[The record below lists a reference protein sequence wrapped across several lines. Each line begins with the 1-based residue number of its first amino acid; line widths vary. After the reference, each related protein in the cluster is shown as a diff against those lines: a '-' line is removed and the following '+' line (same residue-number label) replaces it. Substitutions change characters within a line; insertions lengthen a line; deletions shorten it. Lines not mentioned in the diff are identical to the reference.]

1 MKPENYPCEPAHL
14 WDHFYRITQ
23 IPRPSKSEAEVRQYV
38 INCAKDSGC
47 EWVTDFEGNLI
58 VRVPG
63 TKNRE
68 NKDALIIQNH
78 LDMVTVKQSDK
89 QHDFENDP
97 LNLKVTDGWLHADR
111 TTLGADNGIG
121 VAAAMALLDLPENT
135 PLPPL
140 ECLFTV
146 DEETGLTGA
155 FALNGEILKG
165 RTMLNLDTEDWGE
178 ICIGCAGGGDSS
190 INLPVNYVEAP
201 ADYLS
206 FQLSVEGLKG
216 GHSGVDIHEE
226 RGNAIVFISS
236 IIDDIL
242 EHAKITITSLEGGD
256 KHNAIP
262 REAFAQLYIH
272 PESVSDAQNSVANI
286 ARALRNE
293 FGTMEPNFD
302 IKFTGSSELPD
313 KCLSDSSQMEL
324 IGLLR
329 TLPHGV
335 LKYSHDVQGLVETS
349 NNLASVKKINDKIN
363 IVCSTRSSISEALE
377 SQRKRIK
384 IMSEAFGAVA
394 EQDKAY
400 PGWAPNINSPVLETT
415 TKIYTELLGKDPHI
429 CAIHAGLEC
438 GVIGEKVKGMD
449 KSMSVFLQAM
459 IRKYGLPSRV
469 KKPRSSP
476 YFTDFEVFKSIRN
489 DYVNKKYDERNKDE
503 KTAGKRMQMLIKDYL
518 NGIERILKKHA
529 KGVQEALTG
538 YLKRKTTNRNW
549 DEIIVDDVNITRIF
563 IVSDHEET
571 KIFKKDQLCLLYT
584 SPSPRDLSTSRM
596 PSSA

>member
-1 MKPENYPCEPAHL
+1 MESVIEGLKPEII
-14 WDHFYRITQ
+14 WRHFESLTQ
-23 IPRPSKSEAEVRQYV
+23 IPRPSKHEGKVLAYLKKFANERKFEIREDETGNIVVLRPGGGGGENASTV
-38 INCAKDSGC
+38 IIQSHVDMVC
-47 EWVTDFEGNLI
+47 E
-58 VRVPG
+58 
-63 TKNRE
+63 KNR
-68 NKDALIIQNH
+68 D
-78 LDMVTVKQSDK
+78 S
-89 QHDFENDP
+89 QHDFMNDA
-97 LNLKVTDGWLHADR
+97 LKLYLDNGWLKADG

-121 VAAAMALLDLPENT
+121 VAAAMALLDLPEST

-190 INLPVNYVEAP
+190 IYLPVDYIEAP

-242 EHAKITITSLEGGD
+242 ENAKISVVSLEGGD

-272 PESVSDAQNSVANI
+272 PESVSDAQSSVDNT
-286 ARALRNE
+286 ARSLRDE
-293 FGTMEPNFD
+293 FGTMEPNID
-302 IKFTGSSELPD
+302 IKFTGSNELPD

-324 IGLLR
+324 IRLLR

-335 LKYSHDVQGLVETS
+335 LKYSHEVEGLVETS
-349 NNLASVKKINDKIN
+349 NNLASVKKINDNIN

-377 SQRKRIK
+377 SQRRRIR
-384 IMSEAFGAVA
+384 IISEAFGAIA
-394 EQDKAY
+394 EQEEAY

-415 TKIYTELLGKDPHI
+415 TKIYTELLGKEPHI

-449 KSMSVFLQAM
+449 MVSFGPTIK
-459 IRKYGLPSRV
+459 GPH
-469 KKPRSSP
+469 SP
-476 YFTDFEVFKSIRN
+476 
-489 DYVNKKYDERNKDE
+489 DERVEISSVAKFWDLLL
-503 KTAGKRMQMLIKDYL
+503 KIL
-518 NGIERILKKHA
+518 NELSKK
-529 KGVQEALTG
+529 
-538 YLKRKTTNRNW
+538 
-549 DEIIVDDVNITRIF
+549 
-563 IVSDHEET
+563 
-571 KIFKKDQLCLLYT
+571 
-584 SPSPRDLSTSRM
+584 
-596 PSSA
+596 